1 MTKDPRRLTDGFT
14 TLEAGVDSGL
24 APSLIK
30 PTQVA
35 AAVNAQ
41 MRGGYI
47 KPRPGV
53 NKRTLRFPGV
63 DSALFEDAKFQ
74 GAHRYRTASGDD
86 VLMAEIG
93 GRMFKIDIANQ
104 FKVQDITIPGD
115 PDSSLLEFSWMIQ
128 ADQFFIKQNGVSSP
142 YIFDGATPRRATP
155 SEIPVGTVMAYVMGR
170 IWIASP
176 DRHQFV
182 AGDLVY
188 GPSGTATYNYRDAVL
203 KMTEN
208 DLLATG
214 GAFSIPDSAGQIT
227 AIVPIAV
234 LDTSTGQGPLII
246 FTETQAFSVNAPI
259 DRAIWKLVTYPIQT
273 ISMIGPGPV
282 NQTVVSQVNSD
293 LWFRSLNDI
302 RSFIVARRNFQLGGQ
317 NTWSNSGMSDEI
329 RPILEFDQQATL
341 NHGSSVNFDNRL
353 LTTLSPV
360 WTTHGTYFRGLTALD
375 FSTVAG
381 IGRQSPPA
389 WNGVWTGLKILQ
401 ILTATVNKTE
411 RCFMFTLSNANKI
424 ELWELSRADKQDNQS
439 KRIVW
444 SHEDRSLR
452 FSDQGLGLKRL
463 MTGQQSVDELY
474 GAVNFNLQFRPDSY
488 PLWLD
493 WTAWSE
499 CAEFQECETPTCGS
513 PQTGP
518 RQLRLQYRP
527 DIKFPKPPD
536 SCEADVDKPF
546 DLGFEFQVRQTI
558 EGYCRIKKLVLHVH
572 WTDESPLG
580 ECRGE
585 GPCQTVAGCDI
596 NPFTYSSE

>member
-1 MTKDPRRLTDGFT
+1 MCGFLAIDSIDMVKDPRRLTDGFT

-30 PTQVA
+30 PTQIA

-63 DSALFEDAKFQ
+63 DPALFEDAKFQ

-104 FKVQDITIPGD
+104 FKVQDITVAGSPN
-115 PDSSLLEFSWMIQ
+115 SSLLEFTWMEQ
-128 ADQFFIKQNGVSSP
+128 AEQFFIMQDGVSAP
-142 YIFDGATPRRATP
+142 YIFDGATARRATP
-155 SEIPVGTVMAYVMGR
+155 NEIPVGTIIQYVMGR
-170 IWIASP
+170 LWIASP

-282 NQTVVSQVNSD
+282 TD
-293 LWFRSLNDI
+293 
-302 RSFIVARRNFQLGGQ
+302 AR
-317 NTWSNSGMSDEI
+317 
-329 RPILEFDQQATL
+329 AT
-341 NHGSSVNFDNRL
+341 
-353 LTTLSPV
+353 
-360 WTTHGTYFRGLTALD
+360 
-375 FSTVAG
+375 
-381 IGRQSPPA
+381 
-389 WNGVWTGLKILQ
+389 
-401 ILTATVNKTE
+401 
-411 RCFMFTLSNANKI
+411 
-424 ELWELSRADKQDNQS
+424 
-439 KRIVW
+439 
-444 SHEDRSLR
+444 
-452 FSDQGLGLKRL
+452 
-463 MTGQQSVDELY
+463 
-474 GAVNFNLQFRPDSY
+474 AV
-488 PLWLD
+488 
-493 WTAWSE
+493 E
-499 CAEFQECETPTCGS
+499 
-513 PQTGP
+513 
-518 RQLRLQYRP
+518 
-527 DIKFPKPPD
+527 
-536 SCEADVDKPF
+536 
-546 DLGFEFQVRQTI
+546 
-558 EGYCRIKKLVLHVH
+558 
-572 WTDESPLG
+572 
-580 ECRGE
+580 
-585 GPCQTVAGCDI
+585 
-596 NPFTYSSE
+596 